1 MEALSMQGFFISY
14 KLKIFRIFVCM
25 MRWMKRVFQFSERE
39 LKGMRVL
46 AVLVLISLYLP
57 FLYRFF
63 FAEQTS
69 LNQRNVQEITAWMDQ
84 IKRSDSLKNDETESG
99 RASRSRWE
107 KNSMVGRDPR
117 SVLGHS
123 NPVNLERENQL
134 EQISY
139 FNFDPN
145 TLDASGWK
153 KLGFSNAQV
162 QVIQNYLKRGGKFKE
177 RGDLKKVY
185 SIRDEDYERVKEF
198 IRIEKATN
206 QVFVELNTADS
217 LALLQL
223 TGIGPAFASRIL
235 KYRTVLGGYVDKSQV
250 LGVYGMDEE
259 RYGKFERQVWVD
271 TTKITGVAINEWDAK
286 RLGRHPYIGFKVGE
300 IIVRYRHQHGPFKEV
315 DEIRNLGVI
324 EEENLKKLIKY
335 LVF

>member
-1 MEALSMQGFFISY
+1 
-14 KLKIFRIFVCM
+14 M
-25 MRWMKRVFQFSERE
+25 MRWLKRVFQFSERE
-39 LKGMRVL
+39 LKGLRVL

-57 FLYRFF
+57 VLYRWL
-63 FAEQTS
+63 FAEQTT
-69 LNQRNVQEITAWMDQ
+69 LNEQNVQEVMAWMDQ
-84 IKRSDSLKNDETESG
+84 VKRLDSLKSVEAESG
-99 RASRSRWE
+99 RASRSVWE
-107 KNSMVGRDPR
+107 KDAKFAKDPR
-117 SVLGHS
+117 YVPGTS
-123 NPVNLERENQL
+123 NRAYDDGENQSV
-134 EQISY
+134 QISY

-153 KLGFSNAQV
+153 KLGFSNAQI
-162 QVIQNYLKRGGKFKE
+162 QVIQNYVKRGGEFKE
-177 RGDLKKVY
+177 REDLKKVY

-198 IRIEKATN
+198 IRIEKATK
-206 QVFVELNTADS
+206 QPFVELNTADS
-217 LALLQL
+217 VSLLQL

-250 LGVYGMDEE
+250 LGVYGMDKE

-286 RLGRHPYIGFKVGE
+286 RLGRHPYIGYKVGE

-315 DEIRNLGVI
+315 EEIRNLGVM
-324 EEENLKKLIKY
+324 EEENFKKLIKY